1 MKKIY
6 QMAVVWMVGG
16 TCLLSTSFGYAQ
28 TKIYKASLPPVAT
41 RGYYSI
47 ELDNRLIGNA
57 KAGLSNLRILKQ
69 EQGKAIEV
77 PYFIRAVQP
86 TSKETKV
93 VEHPLMDRV
102 ERDSINRF
110 VIHNPEEKKIADFY
124 VTINKADVAITAS
137 VRGSMNK
144 KDWFIVKQK
153 TPIYTYASSEREE
166 ETLFVSIP
174 EGRYP
179 YYEME
184 LINNQSTPLKVNKVT
199 TVVGTKTYGQFSPIL
214 LQYDKSTTHSKDK
227 KTWVSFVPQELSYK
241 LNKIV
246 LEIASPR
253 DYYRKAVLKDSI
265 TNVVVPFIISSKQQN
280 EWMLD
285 DVLVRNP
292 YIEIENGN
300 NRPLTIQSVQLY
312 ALTRFATAYLEANEK
327 YEVEVNSSMQGV
339 PEYDITYFKNDI
351 PVNLPLV
358 QTHDFNYQTVVKED
372 ANEEQSNRDRLNKI
386 LWGVLI
392 VVGLFIAYICYKTF
406 QKLEK

>member
-16 TCLLSTSFGYAQ
+16 TCLLSTSSGYAQ
-28 TKIYKASLPPVAT
+28 TKIYKASLPPVAA

-57 KAGLSNLRILKQ
+57 KADLSNLRILKQ

-184 LINNQSTPLKVNKVT
+184 LINNQSTPLKVNKVK
-199 TVVGTKTYGQFSPIL
+199 TVVGTKTYGQFSPIQ

-241 LNKIV
+241 LNKLV
-246 LEIASPR
+246 LEIASPT

-292 YIEIENGN
+292 YIEIENGS

-312 ALTRFATAYLEANEK
+312 ALTRFATAYLEANER
-327 YEVEVNSSMQGV
+327 YDVEVNSSTQGV

-358 QTHDFNYQTVVKED
+358 QTQDFNYQTVVKED

>member
-16 TCLLSTSFGYAQ
+16 TCLLSTSSGYAQ
-28 TKIYKASLPPVAT
+28 TKIYKASLPPVAE

-57 KAGLSNLRILKQ
+57 KTDLSNLRILKQ
-69 EQGKAIEV
+69 EQGKTIEV

-86 TSKETKV
+86 TSKETKI

-184 LINNQSTPLKVNKVT
+184 LINNQSTPLKVNKVN

-265 TNVVVPFIISSKQQN
+265 TKVVVPLILSSKQQN

-292 YIEIENGN
+292 YIEIENGS

-312 ALTRFATAYLEANEK
+312 ALTRFATAYLEANER
-327 YEVEVNSSMQGV
+327 YDVEVNSSTQGV

-358 QTHDFNYQTVVKED
+358 QTQDFNYQTVVKED

-386 LWGVLI
+386 LWSVLI

>member
-1 MKKIY
+1 
-6 QMAVVWMVGG
+6 MVGG
-16 TCLLSTSFGYAQ
+16 TCLLSTSSGYAQ
-28 TKIYKASLPPVAT
+28 TKIYKASLPPVAE

-57 KAGLSNLRILKQ
+57 KTDLSNLRILKQ
-69 EQGKAIEV
+69 EQGKTVEV

-86 TSKETKV
+86 TSKETKI

-184 LINNQSTPLKVNKVT
+184 LINNQSTPLKVNKVN

-265 TNVVVPFIISSKQQN
+265 TKVVVPLILSSKQQN

-285 DVLVRNP
+285 DVLVIRST
-292 YIEIENGN
+292 YTCFLLNGY
-300 NRPLTIQSVQLY
+300 PQ
-312 ALTRFATAYLEANEK
+312 F
-327 YEVEVNSSMQGV
+327 
-339 PEYDITYFKNDI
+339 
-351 PVNLPLV
+351 
-358 QTHDFNYQTVVKED
+358 
-372 ANEEQSNRDRLNKI
+372 
-386 LWGVLI
+386 
-392 VVGLFIAYICYKTF
+392 
-406 QKLEK
+406 